1 MSLTVTETDLNPTD
15 PGLVA
20 TVTNLIPRL
29 RELAPVSEQRRWL
42 DDESVGLLGDAGFWR
57 VTVPKRFGG
66 LDLPLAD
73 QVELLTRVGRA
84 DGSLSWVAALWIA
97 NAWVATLYPDAAQEE
112 IFANGDTRVSG
123 AFQPSGTLT
132 PVKGGYRLTGS
143 WKWNTGCR
151 GAQWDGLAARLA
163 SGDGPPEIY
172 YCMVPTSE
180 LTIKDDWHAF
190 AASATGSSEVR
201 VEDVFVPSH
210 RALSMADALNGTT
223 GDRSNAGATG
233 RNYAFFA
240 MILAGGV
247 GPFLGMA
254 EGAYELF
261 LQRLPGRGITY
272 TPWTDQSASPVTHLQ
287 VATAANEIDA
297 AKALTVHIVDVL
309 QEAADQGVLPS
320 VPQRAALRGN
330 CGYAAELCRRAVQ
343 QLYQASGAS
352 VIMRDVP
359 FQRFFRDIQGLS
371 QHAAV
376 ALNSNLEV
384 HGRVEVGL
392 DPATPFI

>member
-1 MSLTVTETDLNPTD
+1 
-15 PGLVA
+15 
-20 TVTNLIPRL
+20 
-29 RELAPVSEQRRWL
+29 VSEQRRWL
-42 DDESVGLLGDAGFWR
+42 DDESVALLGEAGFWR

-73 QVELLTRVGRA
+73 QVELLTQVGRA
-84 DGSLSWVAALWIA
+84 DGSLAWVAALWIA

-112 IFANGDTRVSG
+112 IFAEGDTRISG
-123 AFQPSGTLT
+123 AFQPTGTLT
-132 PVKGGYRLTGS
+132 PADGGYLLSGS

-151 GAQWDGLAARLA
+151 GAQWDGLAARLVT
-163 SGDGPPEIY
+163 GDGPPEIY
-172 YCMVPTSE
+172 YCMVPTRE
-180 LTIKDDWHAF
+180 LTIADDWHAF

-201 VEDVFVPSH
+201 VSDVFVPAY
-210 RALSMADALNGTT
+210 RAMSMSQALAGTT
-223 GDRSNAGATG
+223 GERGNAGATG
-233 RNYAFFA
+233 RNYAFFT
-240 MILAGGV
+240 MILAGAL

-261 LQRLPGRGITY
+261 LDRLPGRGITY
-272 TPWTDQSASPVTHLQ
+272 TPWTDQSASPVTHIQ

-297 AKALTVHIVDVL
+297 AKALTVHVVDVL
-309 QEAADQGVLPS
+309 QEAADQGALPS
-320 VPQRAALRGN
+320 VAQRAALRGN
-330 CGYAAELCRRAVQ
+330 CAYVAELCRQAVQ

-352 VIMRDVP
+352 VIMHDVP
-359 FQRFFRDIQGLS
+359 FQRVYRDIQGLS
-371 QHAAV
+371 QHAAM